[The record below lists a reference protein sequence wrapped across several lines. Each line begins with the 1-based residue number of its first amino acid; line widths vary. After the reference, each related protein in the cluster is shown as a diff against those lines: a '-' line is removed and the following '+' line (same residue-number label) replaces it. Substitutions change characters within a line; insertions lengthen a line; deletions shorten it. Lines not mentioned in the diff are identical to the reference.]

1 MKKTSNYYGT
11 YMRVLQETQKKTSGY
26 YGNYMRVL
34 QEMLKNPTKTMDP
47 YAGIATNDKCQQL
60 WVAHMRVLQEMPRI
74 PAAIMGLR
82 CGYCKGC
89 QKLQQLLWDLD
100 AGIALNVICL

>member
-11 YMRVLQETQKKTSGY
+11 YMWVLQETQKKTSGY

-47 YAGIATNDKCQQL
+47 YAGIATNDEC
-60 WVAHMRVLQEMPRI
+60 
-74 PAAIMGLR
+74 
-82 CGYCKGC
+82 
-89 QKLQQLLWDLD
+89 
-100 AGIALNVICL
+100 

>member
-11 YMRVLQETQKKTSGY
+11 YMRVLQEIQKKTSGY

-47 YAGIATNDKCQQL
+47 YASIATNDECQQL
-60 WVAHMRVLQEMPRI
+60 WVAHMRVLQEMPKI
-74 PAAIMGLR
+74 PTAIMGLR

-89 QKLQQLLWDLD
+89 QKLQRLLWDLD